1 MTEPSQPGISTDIC
15 VIGAGTGGLSVTASA
30 AQLGAGIVLV
40 DSGNITGERHGNVSS
55 KALLTAAHAARAASR
70 ALPFGIRFS
79 TPEIDRS
86 AIAQHIRDVIAGVAP
101 QDSLD
106 RFAGLNVRIV
116 RGRASFTGPRSIVV
130 DGREITARRFVIAT
144 GSRPIIP
151 AIPGLDHVPY
161 VTAETIAT
169 ETPVEHLVVIGA
181 GATGT
186 ELAQAQA
193 RLGVKVTLVDRA
205 RLLPQEDPDLVACLR
220 VALGRD
226 GIDLREGQ
234 GVLRVAKSA
243 DGKSID
249 VQLADNLGQET
260 TLNCSHLLVATGR
273 RANIGD
279 LGCNLAGIAVQ
290 QGAIQVDERQRTS
303 NHHVYAI
310 GDCTGGP
317 ALAHL
322 AAYQAGI
329 ALRNILFRL
338 PARMNP
344 DLIPHVIPTEPEIA
358 HVGLS
363 ESAARARFKD
373 VLVEQLDFGANERA
387 QMMRSGDGLIKLV
400 LRRNGT
406 ILGVGIVG
414 PQAGELLAPWCLAL
428 SQGLKLSAIAGLLL
442 PYPTLAEISKR
453 AAGNFYAPRLS
464 GPGVRA
470 LVRGLL
476 RLA

>member
-1 MTEPSQPGISTDIC
+1 M
-15 VIGAGTGGLSVTASA
+15 
-30 AQLGAGIVLV
+30 
-40 DSGNITGERHGNVSS
+40 
-55 KALLTAAHAARAASR
+55 
-70 ALPFGIRFS
+70 
-79 TPEIDRS
+79 
-86 AIAQHIRDVIAGVAP
+86 
-101 QDSLD
+101 
-106 RFAGLNVRIV
+106 
-116 RGRASFTGPRSIVV
+116 
-130 DGREITARRFVIAT
+130 
-144 GSRPIIP
+144 
-151 AIPGLDHVPY
+151 
-161 VTAETIAT
+161 
-169 ETPVEHLVVIGA
+169 
-181 GATGT
+181 
-186 ELAQAQA
+186 
-193 RLGVKVTLVDRA
+193 
-205 RLLPQEDPDLVACLR
+205 
-220 VALGRD
+220 
-226 GIDLREGQ
+226 
-234 GVLRVAKSA
+234 
-243 DGKSID
+243 
-249 VQLADNLGQET
+249 
-260 TLNCSHLLVATGR
+260 NCSHLLVATGR

-279 LGCNLAGIAVQ
+279 LGCNLAGIALQ
-290 QGAIQVDERQRTS
+290 QGAIQVDQRQRTS
-303 NHHVYAI
+303 NSRVYAI

-329 ALRNILFRL
+329 ALRNILFRSS
-338 PARMNP
+338 ARVNP

-373 VLVEQLDFGANERA
+373 VLVEQLDFGTNERA